1 MIFFV
6 IFTVLFSCICAVL
19 CTFSVYFC
27 VNIFMLRV
35 ASVRGGGGFC
45 YLAVQGRV
53 FGTEVPQW
61 VLGKARVGT
70 KYIRS

>member
-1 MIFFV
+1 MHFLC
-6 IFTVLFSCICAVL
+6 LF
-19 CTFSVYFC
+19 Y

-53 FGTEVPQW
+53 LGTEVPQW
-61 VLGKARVGT
+61 VLKKTRVGT
-70 KYIRS
+70 KYTRS